1 MGPHLLLFVVLF
13 FFGVF
18 FLGGGGEG
26 YSDRY
31 AFPNILPLE
40 DLTTEYVHLHVS
52 ILLYTGLMA
61 GMKINEVLCKHVN
74 CFVKK

>member
-1 MGPHLLLFVVLF
+1 MGPHLLLFVFVF
-13 FFGVF
+13 FFF
-18 FLGGGGEG
+18 G

-31 AFPNILPLE
+31 AFPNILLLE

-61 GMKINEVLCKHVN
+61 GMKINEVLCKHVK